1 MDKNALVQV
10 IAVKAD
16 NHIDTIKTVAIA
28 SALTL
33 ATTDP
38 SEKLEKWLDTDYR
51 KTVRKVS
58 KISQLDKIKE
68 LPYATN
74 FRKDSGNVYTFDLM
88 TYGEMPKE
96 LRKLQVSGLDYKDK
110 KLPKKSKVNK
120 DFIPVIILNTD
131 IKATTGKMAAQAA
144 HALCKW
150 VLETDPAIVSKWIT
164 RPDCELIGIS
174 FKGLKPN
181 KRDHILVKDNWVTE
195 IKKGSTT
202 AAIKK

>member
-16 NHIDTIKTVAIA
+16 NHIDAIKTVAIA

-33 ATTDP
+33 ATIDP

-51 KTVRKVS
+51 KTVRKIS
-58 KISQLDKIKE
+58 KNSQLDEIKE

-74 FRKDSGNVYTFDLM
+74 FRKDSGNVYAFDLM
-88 TYGEMPKE
+88 TYDEMPKE

-131 IKATTGKMAAQAA
+131 IEATTGKMAAQAA

-164 RPDCELIGIS
+164 RPDCELIGVS
-174 FKGLKPN
+174 FKELKPN
-181 KRDHILVKDNWVTE
+181 KRDHILVKDNGLTE
-195 IKKGSTT
+195 IKKGSIT
-202 AAIKK
+202 AAIKR